1 MSSRQSRRRSIE
13 LTTSQPRGI
22 LKAALSTFRFLAG
35 VVIVADAA
43 ARPFYRPLVERVAG
57 MRAIKAMEAFVA
69 RLPRAVILVLF
80 AVPFLVAEPLKVL
93 ALVMIAAGA
102 VVPGLLLLLVSYLAT
117 FLIVERIYHAGREK
131 LRSYRWFDWAM
142 NQAESV
148 RDSLKSAGREA
159 VASMWRAIGRAFEK

>member
-13 LTTSQPRGI
+13 LNTSQPRGI
-22 LKAALSTFRFLAG
+22 LKAALSTFRFFAG

-43 ARPFYRPLVERVAG
+43 ARPFYRPLVDHVARMRV
-57 MRAIKAMEAFVA
+57 IKAMEEFVG
-69 RLPRAVILVLF
+69 RLPRAAILVLF

-93 ALVMIAAGA
+93 ALIMIAAGA

-131 LRSYRWFDWAM
+131 LRSYGWFDWAM
-142 NQAESV
+142 TQAEAV

-159 VASMWRAIGRAFEK
+159 VASMWRAVGRTFGK